1 MIVELAGFPCEMVVA
16 EGLAESEKSAI
27 MRETVVVCT
36 PELPETV
43 RETIPVGDVP
53 LAVTVRVDVVAP
65 FGGGVTLVGFRR
77 HVVLAGQ
84 PLTVSPTG
92 LLNPLMEV
100 TVMVELPALP
110 RGTVS
115 DDGLAEIEKFGV
127 GGPNEGTSVFT
138 NGLPT
143 PVTKSQ
149 PGPAEKLPADPE
161 VMSR

>member
-1 MIVELAGFPCEMVVA
+1 MVELAGFPCVIVVE

-27 MRETVVVCT
+27 VRETVVVCT
-36 PELPETV
+36 PEFPETV
-43 RETIPVGDVP
+43 SETVPMGEVP
-53 LAVTVRVDVVAP
+53 LAVTVRVDIVAP
-65 FGGGVTLVGFRR
+65 FAGGVTLVGLRR

-92 LLNPLMEV
+92 LLNPFTEV
-100 TVMVELPALP
+100 TIMVELPALP

-127 GGPNEGTSVFT
+127 GGPNAGTNLFA
-138 NGLPT
+138 NGLPR

-149 PGPAEKLPADPE
+149 PGPAEKLPADPL